1 MSIGIAMWS
10 GPRNISTAMM
20 RSFENRA
27 DTVVVD
33 EPFYACYLHTSG
45 MDHPMREEVI
55 ASQSTD
61 WREVA
66 AGLSVDREGVAFV
79 YQKHMTH
86 HMLSQIDLD
95 WAATMRNCFLIRDP
109 ASVVSS
115 YVRKRD
121 SVTEQ
126 DIGIKRQYQLYQDI
140 SSISGQEIPVID
152 TAAFLSNPERG
163 LRSLCELLGVPFCE
177 NMLGWPVGRRSS
189 DGVWA
194 SHWYQAVEQST
205 GFQATNSPPTTTRAS
220 LSSEQRAV
228 VDEADEY
235 YQRLLAKAVVL

>member
-20 RSFENRA
+20 RSFENRP
-27 DTVVVD
+27 DTAVVD
-33 EPFYACYLHTSG
+33 EPFYACYLHATG

-55 ASQSTD
+55 VSQSTD
-61 WREVA
+61 WGEVA
-66 AGLSVDREGVAFV
+66 EGLSVDRAREAFV

-86 HMLSQIDLD
+86 HMLAQIDLD
-95 WAATMRNCFLIRDP
+95 WTATVRNCFLIRDP
-109 ASVVSS
+109 AAVVSS

-121 SVTEQ
+121 SVTGQ

-140 SSISGQEIPVID
+140 SSISGQNIPVID
-152 TAAFLSNPERG
+152 ATAFLKNPERG
-163 LRSLCELLGVPFCE
+163 LRKLCELLGVPFSE
-177 NMLGWPVGRRSS
+177 SMLSWPPGRRSS

-194 SHWYQAVEQST
+194 PHWYQAVEQST
-205 GFQATNSPPTTTRAS
+205 GFQAFISPSAATRVS

-235 YQRLLAKAVVL
+235 YRRLLAKAVAL